1 MQQSGCFTVRME
13 TVCAALL
20 GGAALLAG
28 VAQAAKPEAPKQA
41 PMLQLDF
48 KAMVQADGTVTDI
61 QPDPALPAA
70 VQALIRQRVATWRYS
85 PMQWQGKSQPSPITQ
100 TIYVQAVP
108 TEQGG
113 VVLRIAEVSGP
124 MRNMGSGKPAAG
136 IPVPL
141 KFPAEV
147 QRRGI
152 SAVVV
157 YAVLYDEA
165 GKPRQVDLLYPSE
178 LDRDYKR
185 LDEAARDAIAQ
196 WVMPHTFD
204 GAPIS
209 CRTYTTIT
217 FHTDGAGELP
227 RVPPERMAS
236 FNGYVDRC
244 PTTSLET
251 PVAGTFL

>member
-1 MQQSGCFTVRME
+1 MYQSGYCAVRMRA
-13 TVCAALL
+13 VCAALV
-20 GGAALLAG
+20 GGIALVVG
-28 VAQAAKPEAPKQA
+28 VAQAAKPEASKQA

-48 KAMVQADGTVTDI
+48 KAIVQADGTVTDI

-85 PMQWQGKSQPSPITQ
+85 PMQWQGKSQLSPIAQ
-100 TIYVQAVP
+100 TINVQAVP

-113 VVLRIAEVSGP
+113 VVLRVAEVSGQ
-124 MRNMGSGKPAAG
+124 MRNIGSAKPVAG
-136 IPVPL
+136 IPIPPKL
-141 KFPAEV
+141 PAEL
-147 QRRGI
+147 QRSGI
-152 SAVVV
+152 NAVVV

-165 GKPRQVDLLYPSE
+165 GKPQQVDLLYPSE

-185 LDEAARDAIAQ
+185 LDKAARDAIAQ

-209 CRTYTTIT
+209 CRTYTPIT
-217 FHTDGAGELP
+217 FRTDGAGELP